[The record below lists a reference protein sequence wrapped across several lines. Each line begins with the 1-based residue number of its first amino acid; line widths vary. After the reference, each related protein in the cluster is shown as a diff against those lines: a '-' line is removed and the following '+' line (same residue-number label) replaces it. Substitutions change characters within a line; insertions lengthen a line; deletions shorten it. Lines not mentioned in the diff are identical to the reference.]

1 MYENK
6 TGNVYEDFSKDKEM
20 FHFSNYSPKSK
31 YYNDWKK
38 LMARKM
44 KDETA
49 GVPNKEF
56 FRFKPKIRS
65 FFVVDSSEYKKAKS
79 VNKNVVATINQNE
92 YKDVL
97 LNNKCLRH
105 SMNRIQSK
113 NHKIGP
119 YEISKISLSCFDN
132 KIYREKTV
140 ILITIQNSF
149 FVKLQKYY
157 FNFLSSQN
165 SFLSSY

>member
-1 MYENK
+1 
-6 TGNVYEDFSKDKEM
+6 
-20 FHFSNYSPKSK
+20 
-31 YYNDWKK
+31 
-38 LMARKM
+38 MARKM

-97 LNNKCLRH
+97 LNNKC
-105 SMNRIQSK
+105 
-113 NHKIGP
+113 
-119 YEISKISLSCFDN
+119 
-132 KIYREKTV
+132 
-140 ILITIQNSF
+140 F

-165 SFLSSY
+165 SFLSSYKKIILISSVLKTLFLFTFLF